1 MSDYAIEA
9 SGLTKIYKLYDKPSD
24 RLKELLLPRNKS
36 IHKDFYALDNV
47 SFQVPKGGSL
57 GIIGKN
63 GSGKSTLLKILTGVL
78 PQTSGSLNVEGKV
91 SALLELG
98 AGFNSEYTGLENI
111 YLNGSLMGLTR
122 DQTDK
127 KIQEIIEFADIG
139 EFINQP
145 VKMYSSGM
153 FVRLA
158 FAIAINVDPDILIVD
173 EALSV
178 GDIRFQRKCF
188 RKIEQFKKDKT
199 FILVSHD
206 LTSVTKFCDKV
217 MWLNQGKIEMIGD
230 PIEVTK
236 AFKAYMINAKFSH
249 DASLEESNN
258 AKESTLEFDPIPD
271 HVDMMG
277 DGKAKITGT
286 LCRNENGVKD
296 TMFNA
301 NQTFTF
307 SFKAVINEN
316 LEDAIIGFTFKNKLG
331 VTIFEL
337 NTFVIDK
344 HFDLQKG
351 REYQFSFQFTMPKLV
366 DGYYTISPAIATGT
380 MSYHEQH
387 CWIYDAAII
396 QIVNDQE
403 INLEGH
409 VYIDDAVYEM
419 T

>member
-9 SGLTKIYKLYDKPSD
+9 SGLTKVYKLYDKPGD
-24 RLKELLLPRNKS
+24 RLKELLLFGNKCL
-36 IHKDFYALDNV
+36 HKDFYALDNV

-63 GSGKSTLLKILTGVL
+63 GSGKSTLLKILTEVL
-78 PQTSGSLNVEGKV
+78 PMTSGELLINGKV

-122 DQTDK
+122 EQTDM
-127 KIQEIIEFADIG
+127 KIQDIIDFADIG
-139 EFINQP
+139 EFIYQP

-153 FVRLA
+153 YVRLA

-206 LTSVTKFCDKV
+206 LSSIIKFCDKII
-217 MWLNQGKIEMIGD
+217 WLNQGKIEMSGD

-236 AFKAYMINAKFSH
+236 AFKAYMINAKFNRDS
-249 DASLEESNN
+249 SREEFTATEENN
-258 AKESTLEFDPIPD
+258 LQYDPISD
-271 HVDMMG
+271 HLEMMG
-277 DGKAKITGT
+277 DKQAIITGT
-286 LCRNENGVKD
+286 LCRNENGIKD

-301 NQTFTF
+301 NQSFNF
-307 SFKAVINEN
+307 SFKAEINEN
-316 LEDAIIGFTFKNKLG
+316 LEDAIVGFTFKNKLG
-331 VTIFEL
+331 ATIFEL
-337 NTFVIDK
+337 NTFAMDK

-351 REYQFSFQFTMPKLV
+351 RKYQFSFQFTMPKLV
-366 DGYYTISPAIATGT
+366 DGYYTLSPAIATGT

-387 CWIYDAAII
+387 CLIYDAAII
-396 QIVNDQE
+396 QVVNDQE
-403 INLEGH
+403 INLEGNIY
-409 VYIDDAVYEM
+409 VDDAVYEM
-419 T
+419 I